1 MESMGSKVGSALKT
15 GLAAAGVAEFN
26 EVIVSGPKSSQ
37 TLTREQVDEQ
47 TVLDLTNRGTV
58 KLAGPALAKVDWVKD
73 VDLIV
78 VH

>member
-1 MESMGSKVGSALKT
+1 
-15 GLAAAGVAEFN
+15 
-26 EVIVSGPKSSQ
+26 
-37 TLTREQVDEQ
+37 VDDQ

-58 KLAGPALAKVDWVKD
+58 KYSGPALDKADWVHD